1 VINMNDY
8 WLSQSAHLESE
19 LDNLRCEFDEMQ
31 RNYLKQIQNLERQ
44 LLEANLNAQSRGVT
58 SENIQ

>member
-1 VINMNDY
+1 MNDY
-8 WLSQSAHLESE
+8 WLSQSAHLESK
-19 LDNLRCEFDEMQ
+19 LDTLRCEFDEMQ
-31 RNYLKQIQNLERQ
+31 RNYVEQIQKLERQ

>member
-1 VINMNDY
+1 MDY
-8 WLSQSAHLESE
+8 WLSKASE
-19 LDNLRCEFDEMQ
+19 TEAQLDQLRVEFEETV
-31 RNYLKQIQNLERQ
+31 RAYKNQIEDLERT